1 MYRTVV
7 WATDGSDGAD
17 GALHDA
23 LALVAASDGKLVVA
37 HCDQRA
43 TGRTMASP
51 ALPDEEESQSK
62 IRRQVDE
69 LRDGGIDAALVV
81 RSSFKEPADVVAGIA
96 EDVAADVIV
105 CGTRG
110 LRALA
115 GVLLGSFTQRLLRV
129 SPCPVLAVPDRVR
142 TTDPV
147 RGAETKARA

>member
-17 GALHDA
+17 SALHDA
-23 LALVAASDGKLVVA
+23 LALAAASDGKLVVA

-43 TGRTMASP
+43 TGRALAWP
-51 ALPDEEESQSK
+51 APPDEEDRLSK

-69 LRDGGIDAALVV
+69 LRDGGTDAAFVV

-129 SPCPVLAVPDRVR
+129 APCPVLAVPDRVR
-142 TTDPV
+142 MADPV
-147 RGAETKARA
+147 SRDERRARA